1 MAGEG
6 QSPAELDLL
15 AMAAYVSSAAGSTAS
30 QVGALAERVLQDGHA
45 LSLEDHM
52 PALGAIWALELA
64 DRLDQAD
71 HWLLRLM
78 DEARHRQSP
87 NQFMLAASAR
97 ADVSCR
103 RGALSE
109 AEQDATTALEL
120 AHAHGRDYSVYVSAA
135 ALLMALTEQGRLAEA
150 EEAAAEAHDSRGA
163 KCDLAIYVCCLAW
176 LRIAQGRPAE
186 ALAQFQKAGNLARE
200 AGHDLPGFWA
210 WRVGAATAQLALGR
224 RADAQSIASEQLQLV
239 QPFGAPGP
247 TGIALRT
254 LGLIEHGHT
263 QLDLLHAA
271 TQELDRSPALLE
283 RARAHLELGAA
294 MRRAGRRLESRQ
306 PLRVALDLA
315 DRCGA
320 IVVAQRAREELLAA
334 GGRPRRSRIGSVD
347 GLTASELRV
356 ARRAASGRTNRE
368 IAQELF
374 VSVKAVEKHL
384 ASAYRKLGI
393 QGRGELPGI
402 LSQTAGQ

>member
-1 MAGEG
+1 MADVG

-30 QVGALAERVLQDGHA
+30 EVGALAERVLHDGHA
-45 LSLEDHM
+45 LSLDDHM

-78 DEARHRQSP
+78 EEAQRRQSP
-87 NQFMLAASAR
+87 SQFMVAASAR

-103 RGALSE
+103 RGALAD

-120 AHAHGRDYSVYVSAA
+120 AQSHGRDYSVYVSAA

-150 EEAAAEAHDSRGA
+150 EVAAADARDSRGA
-163 KCDLAIYVCCLAW
+163 KCDLAIYVCCRGW
-176 LRIAQGRPAE
+176 LRIAQERPVE
-186 ALAQFQKAGNLARE
+186 ALAEFQRAGSFARE

-224 RADAQSIASEQLQLV
+224 RAEAQNMACEQLQLV
-239 QPFGAPGP
+239 RPFGAPGP

-254 LGLIEHGHT
+254 LGLVEHGQA
-263 QLDLLHAA
+263 QLDLLRAA
-271 TQELDRSPALLE
+271 TSELERSPALLE
-283 RARAHLELGAA
+283 RARAYLELGAA
-294 MRRAGRRLESRQ
+294 LRRAGRRTESRQ
-306 PLRVALDLA
+306 PLRAALDLA

-320 IVVAQRAREELLAA
+320 VVVAQRAREELLAA
-334 GGRPRRSRIGSVD
+334 GGRPRRSRISSVD
-347 GLTASELRV
+347 ALTASELRV

-374 VSVKAVEKHL
+374 VTVKAVEKHL

-393 QGRGELPGI
+393 QGRGELAST
-402 LSQTAGQ
+402 LSQPAGL